1 MASRSLL
8 VVQGSPL
15 EICGTSRVRITLS
28 EEEFDTEV
36 VVAEAIITQV
46 ILGRDFLRENSCT
59 IDVGKNLISFA
70 GRGIALSMDS
80 RQGSQQVAFVSVM
93 VDSAF
98 NIPAYSEMEI
108 MAKVPMAATK
118 GSWIVEGSDK
128 ERNAVLVARGLVTP
142 AKQEVPIRVSRKIQ

>member
-1 MASRSLL
+1 M
-8 VVQGSPL
+8 
-15 EICGTSRVRITLS
+15 
-28 EEEFDTEV
+28 

-59 IDVGKNLISFA
+59 IIDVGKNLISFA

-80 RQGSQQVAFVSVM
+80 RPGSQQVAFVSVM

-108 MAKVPMAATK
+108 MVKVPMAATK